1 MNSYIQRKSD
11 GKFLVDVRADGRVVL
26 NVWRDKALVYPDEK
40 LPLARHTLASLG
52 GAYEIVPE
60 QTEVQP

>member
-26 NVWRDKALVYPDEK
+26 NVWRDK

-52 GAYEIVPE
+52 DAYEIVPE